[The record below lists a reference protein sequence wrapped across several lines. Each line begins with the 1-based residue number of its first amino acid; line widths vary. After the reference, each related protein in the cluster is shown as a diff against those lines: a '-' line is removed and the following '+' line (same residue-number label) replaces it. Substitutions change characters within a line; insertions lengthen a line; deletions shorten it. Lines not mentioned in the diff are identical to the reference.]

1 MERPFLWYASR
12 CVLEMMVLHWRVLDR
27 EDQLNYP
34 LPARSLLLIPLCA
47 ISFSSVLARMVVLG
61 LIVVEA
67 AGSLLRRKVTTAAGI
82 LSGGRPPHSHAEW
95 S

>member
-1 MERPFLWYASR
+1 
-12 CVLEMMVLHWRVLDR
+12 MMVLHWRVLDR